1 MSQAS
6 LSAVIT
12 TIPIASLRRG
22 SQQPQVHDNPQVQGK
37 PEGGNTKHQN
47 QHTRWLLYFTMY
59 HFNLIMNLCKV
70 GDCKVMKSYALHSK
84 VMVLGHFDPAPLVF

>member
-22 SQQPQVHDNPQVQGK
+22 SQQPQVHDNPQVQGSQK
-37 PEGGNTKHQN
+37 AGTQNTKTSTPDGYCTLQCI
-47 QHTRWLLYFTMY
+47 T
-59 HFNLIMNLCKV
+59 LI
-70 GDCKVMKSYALHSK
+70 
-84 VMVLGHFDPAPLVF
+84 